1 MAKKIWIRGREA
13 CEVVRTSDWAQSRRP
28 PKEGGFVERFRFQ
41 VIMQDPEALK
51 FSRFISLVLDNFAEH
66 NPAAVRE
73 GRKGKEYEEEA
84 LRAFLR
90 EAFDRDVRDEYGSIP
105 DITVSD

>member
-1 MAKKIWIRGREA
+1 
-13 CEVVRTSDWAQSRRP
+13 
-28 PKEGGFVERFRFQ
+28 
-41 VIMQDPEALK
+41 MQDPEALK

-66 NPAAVRE
+66 NPAAVRD
-73 GRKGKEYEEEA
+73 GRKGKEYEDGA

-90 EAFDRDVRDEYGSIP
+90 EAFDRDVKDEFGSIP